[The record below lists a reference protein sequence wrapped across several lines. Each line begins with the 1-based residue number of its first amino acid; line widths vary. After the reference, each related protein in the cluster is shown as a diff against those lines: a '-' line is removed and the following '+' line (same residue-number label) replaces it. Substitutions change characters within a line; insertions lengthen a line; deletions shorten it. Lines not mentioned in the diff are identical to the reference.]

1 MNESF
6 LVVALVT
13 AVVMVVAG
21 SVIALLLAPRSKNAQ
36 KGDPYECGVMSR
48 GTTWMPF
55 KVGYYLFAILFLMFD
70 VETIYLFPWAVVT
83 RTLGVGGLAV
93 VGVFLAILALGL
105 AYAWKKGALEW
116 K

>member
-21 SVIALLLAPRSKNAQ
+21 SVIALLLAPRSKNSQ

-70 VETIYLFPWAVVT
+70 VETVYLFPWAVVT

-93 VGVFLAILALGL
+93 VGVFLVILALGL